1 MCHDSIYIV
10 SRTGKFRE
18 RESRLVAVGGWRG
31 EEGMGRDFFF
41 QNMGNNIYYI
51 YTVHIQLATG
61 LGDCL
66 VRVKRHVSDLMV
78 KHDLIC

>member
-1 MCHDSIYIV
+1 MIPFILCPEQANS
-10 SRTGKFRE
+10 E
-18 RESRLVAVGGWRG
+18 REKADWWLLGVGGERREW
-31 EEGMGRDFFF
+31 EGIFFF

-66 VRVKRHVSDLMV
+66 VRVRRHVSDLMV
-78 KHDLIC
+78 KHDLIY